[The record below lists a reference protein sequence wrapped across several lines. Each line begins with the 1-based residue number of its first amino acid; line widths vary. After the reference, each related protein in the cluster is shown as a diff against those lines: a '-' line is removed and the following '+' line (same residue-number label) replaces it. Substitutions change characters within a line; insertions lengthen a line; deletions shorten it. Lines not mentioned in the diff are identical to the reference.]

1 MIKISLVSSINP
13 VSYSF
18 DKETL
23 IIGDGPNDSCDI
35 SFPSEGLHKNHLKI
49 TIKDGECTVINQAND
64 PFVTLNGQP
73 FWKKKLQE
81 GDTIQIRSHKLII
94 DQITHGITLPV
105 LEDSP
110 LPIEKTLEP
119 EPEPTPVYV
128 AENSSKVNP
137 LIEEAYNLEDHK
149 QPRKKTAPQKSYTLS
164 SNRLVKAVLLFGLF
178 LMVVFSVI
186 FLEIYF
192 RASSKIDREEML
204 AAESISDYAM
214 ALQYAKVYHIAP
226 QKQNWID
233 PQFLKN
239 NLIDLLST
247 TSLPCG
253 NIDSQGQFN
262 NCPYILRF
270 YTNRDFSRFLL
281 LAQPDATF
289 SEWIIPKKTIIVD
302 SSLMEV
308 HKTDDLKTLNRL
320 LSYPTPLDG
329 ANGDEIR
336 RAILQ
341 TEVISLDTL
350 AKETGKSEFSPPAA
364 LKLLKPGAE
373 NLIYNAPR
381 YHLFGENFL
390 KKAIELSENRFDTHE
405 MHVLQSELDT
415 LAKFHDLI
423 FYSSSGMKQAFKGY
437 NALQKLV
444 IPSRYFTGYL
454 VISNEGKIIS
464 SHLIIDNEIVPED
477 TLEDKSVAERESL
490 PEHAKIEND
499 VQNEISIE
507 DFLREKVESAQ
518 EEIGPII
525 YNIYSLLEDVIEKDS
540 LYLPS
545 SIHQLFDLYLVK
557 KEEMSRVVKNAVQ
570 EMRKIHPDTND
581 SSIDHFLREYGLRD
595 FYVHEP
601 EVDEKI
607 TSSDADEFTQSEVSL
622 IDSQELEQWE
632 SIKRLSDIGNTS
644 RTVPFKAPFR
654 I

>member
-1 MIKISLVSSINP
+1 MIKISLVSSIDP

-23 IIGDGPNDSCDI
+23 IIGDGPTDSCDI
-35 SFPSEGLHKNHLKI
+35 SFPSEGLHKNHIKI
-49 TIKDGECTVINQAND
+49 TIKDGECTIINQAND
-64 PFVTLNGQP
+64 PFVTLNSQP
-73 FWKKKLQE
+73 FWKKKLQI
-81 GDTIQIRSHKLII
+81 GDTIQIRNHKLLIE
-94 DQITHGITLPV
+94 QISNEAESPPVELPPPPSV
-105 LEDSP
+105 P
-110 LPIEKTLEP
+110 PIEKVAEP
-119 EPEPTPVYV
+119 APVYT
-128 AENSSKVNP
+128 ADDSSKVNP

-149 QPRKKTAPQKSYTLS
+149 QPRKRSVPQKPYSLS
-164 SNRLVKAVLLFGLF
+164 SNRLVKVVFVFGLF
-178 LMVVFSVI
+178 MIVVFSVV

-192 RASSKIDREEML
+192 RASSKIGREEMI
-204 AAESISDYAM
+204 AAESLSDYAM

-253 NIDSQGQFN
+253 NIDSQGQFS

-281 LAQPDATF
+281 IAQPDATF
-289 SEWIIPKKTIIVD
+289 SEWIIPKKTILVD

-341 TEVISLDTL
+341 TEVISLETL

-364 LKLLKPGAE
+364 LELLKPGAG

-390 KKAIELSENRFDTHE
+390 KKAIELSEERFDNHE
-405 MHVLQSELDT
+405 MHILQSELDT
-415 LAKFHDLI
+415 LAKFHDLV

-454 VISNEGKIIS
+454 VISNEGKLIGS
-464 SHLIIDNEIVPED
+464 RLIIDNDLVPED
-477 TLEDKSVAERESL
+477 PLEEKAVAEREIPIK
-490 PEHAKIEND
+490 PEIEHHE
-499 VQNEISIE
+499 VSIE
-507 DFLREKVESAQ
+507 DFLREKVEAAQ

-540 LYLPS
+540 LYLPP

-557 KEEMSRVVKNAVQ
+557 KDEMSRVVKNAVE
-570 EMRKIHPDTND
+570 EMRKTHPDIND
-581 SSIDHFLREYGLRD
+581 LSIDQFLREYGLWD
-595 FYVHEP
+595 FYIQDSPP
-601 EVDEKI
+601 ENSEI
-607 TSSDADEFTQSEVSL
+607 SSSDA
-622 IDSQELEQWE
+622 QELERWE
-632 SIKRLSDIGNTS
+632 SIKRISDIPHMGNKT
-644 RTVPFKAPFR
+644 RIVPFKTPFR

>member
-1 MIKISLVSSINP
+1 MIKISLVSSIDP
-13 VSYSF
+13 VSYTF

-23 IIGDGPNDSCDI
+23 IIGDGPNESCDI
-35 SFPSEGLHKNHLKI
+35 SFPSEGLHKNHIKI
-49 TIKDGECTVINQAND
+49 TVKDGECTIINQAND

-73 FWKKKLQE
+73 FWKKKLQIN
-81 GDTIQIRSHKLII
+81 DAIQIRSHKLII
-94 DQITHGITLPV
+94 EQISDG
-105 LEDSP
+105 EA
-110 LPIEKTLEP
+110 LPIVEAPLTEVISSPPPPIVKTVEP
-119 EPEPTPVYV
+119 EPEPAPVYV
-128 AENSSKVNP
+128 ADDSSKVNP

-149 QPRKKTAPQKSYTLS
+149 QPRKKAAPQKPYTLG
-164 SNRLVKAVLLFGLF
+164 SNRLVKVALLFGLF
-178 LMVVFSVI
+178 MVVVFSVI

-192 RASSKIDREEML
+192 RASSKIGREEMI

-253 NIDSQGQFN
+253 NIDSQGQFS

-341 TEVISLDTL
+341 TEVISLETL
-350 AKETGKSEFSPPAA
+350 AKETGKSDFSPPAA
-364 LKLLKPGAE
+364 LEFLKPGAE

-390 KKAIELSENRFDTHE
+390 KKAIELTEERFDNHE
-405 MHVLQSELDT
+405 MHILQSELDT
-415 LAKFHDLI
+415 LAKFHDLV

-454 VISNEGKIIS
+454 VTSKEGKIIS
-464 SHLIIDNEIVPED
+464 SRLIIDNDLDPED
-477 TLEDKSVAERESL
+477 PLEEKVLAERETQIESI
-490 PEHAKIEND
+490 KVEND
-499 VQNEISIE
+499 THNEISIE
-507 DFLREKVESAQ
+507 DFLREKVETAQ

-540 LYLPS
+540 LYLPP
-545 SIHQLFDLYLVK
+545 SIHQLFDLYLIK
-557 KEEMSRVVKNAVQ
+557 KEEMNRVVKTAVE
-570 EMRKIHPDTND
+570 EMRKIHPDIND
-581 SSIDHFLREYGLRD
+581 SSIDHFLREYGLLD
-595 FYVHEP
+595 FYINDTSP
-601 EVDEKI
+601 DDSKI
-607 TSSDADEFTQSEVSL
+607 SSSDP
-622 IDSQELEQWE
+622 QEIEQWE
-632 SIKRLSDIGNTS
+632 SIKRLSDIGNA
-644 RTVPFKAPFR
+644 RTLVPFKTPFR